1 MMDACY
7 CGRAKEGSRYVIE
20 PFSGDQRQM
29 GSEVSRV
36 DLIGKA
42 IYFFRSLKHRDIV
55 G

>member
-36 DLIGKA
+36 ERKYISSGA
-42 IYFFRSLKHRDIV
+42 WNIET
-55 G
+55 